1 MSHRTHDD
9 GDERLTLPDFLIVGA
24 MRSGT
29 TGLASALGQHP
40 EVFMTP
46 KKELHFFDLN
56 IGNGVGWYRSHFAD
70 AEGRAAGEA
79 SPSYMFDA
87 DGVRRMSA
95 LLPSAKLIAIL
106 RDPVDRAYSHYWH
119 SRERG
124 RETLA
129 FEDALETEASRMRS
143 ADVLDRLYFSYFS
156 RGLYHRQL
164 EYLGRFFSRD
174 QLLVLL
180 LEEFRDEQPRTLQ
193 RVWRFLDVT
202 EGFLPGQRRLNRNS
216 YRAARWPGLTGILQ
230 PRKDERPAVAAAK
243 RLLAPVATKPV
254 RYPPM
259 SSITRRS
266 LLDRYAEPNEALA
279 GWLGRSLAP
288 WEGSTTSRSA
298 TSRSFPDEVPS

>member
-1 MSHRTHDD
+1 
-9 GDERLTLPDFLIVGA
+9 
-24 MRSGT
+24 
-29 TGLASALGQHP
+29 
-40 EVFMTP
+40 MTP

-70 AEGRAAGEA
+70 AQGRAAGEA

-87 DGVRRMSA
+87 DGVGRMSS

-119 SRERG
+119 NRKRG

-129 FEDALETEASRMRS
+129 FEDALETESSRMRS

-180 LEEFRDEQPRTLQ
+180 FEDFRDEQARTLQ
-193 RVWRFLDVT
+193 GVWRFLDVA
-202 EGFLPGQRRLNRNS
+202 EGFLPDQRRLNRNS
-216 YRAARWPGLTGILQ
+216 YREARLRSITGILQ
-230 PRKDERPAVAAAK
+230 PRKDERAAVAAAK
-243 RLLAPVATKPV
+243 RLLAPAATKPV

-259 SSITRRS
+259 SSMTRRS
-266 LLDRYAEPNEALA
+266 LRDRYAEPNEALA
-279 GWLGRSLAP
+279 SWLGRSLAP
-288 WEGSTTSRSA
+288 WDGSTTPHSA
-298 TSRSFPDEVPS
+298 ASRSFPDEVPS